1 MKPKTPT
8 KIGITTHSM
17 IPSCSVW
24 MSSESFEPAGRK
36 FHSSASAEPATA
48 SAAAG
53 AKNEATAPGP
63 RVNFPFIFFFPE
75 SDSQSSGELG
85 GEPDAGARVQ
95 MPPDLQLFFSA
106 AQQHA
111 RAVAFI
117 LLEKH
122 LRPAPVDLVARRAGL
137 LRDFDREPVA
147 GKLDLS
153 VIRAPTRLKH

>member
-17 IPSCSVW
+17 IPSCRLW

-36 FHSSASAEPATA
+36 FHSSASAEADTA
-48 SAAAG
+48 SPAAA
-53 AKNEATAPGP
+53 AKNATTALDP
-63 RVNFPFIFFFPE
+63 RLNFPFIFFFPE

-95 MPPDLQLFFSA
+95 MPSDLQLFFGA

-122 LRPAPVDLVARRAGL
+122 LRAAPVNLVARRVRCLG
-137 LRDFDREPVA
+137 
-147 GKLDLS
+147 DL
-153 VIRAPTRLKH
+153 